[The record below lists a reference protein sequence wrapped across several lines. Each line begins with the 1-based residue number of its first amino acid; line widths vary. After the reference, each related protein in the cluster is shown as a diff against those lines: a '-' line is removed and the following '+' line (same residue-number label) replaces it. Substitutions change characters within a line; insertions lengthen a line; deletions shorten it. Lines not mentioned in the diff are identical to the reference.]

1 MELLCLG
8 KVTDR
13 GRIGTNNRLFLEAL
27 LWTALRGS
35 RWRDLPYN
43 FSKLNTVLK
52 RSILLGES
60 PCIREFLN

>member
-27 LWTALRGS
+27 LWITLRGS

-43 FSKLNTVLK
+43 FGKLNTVLK
-52 RSILLGES
+52 GRYCWVKARIFEN
-60 PCIREFLN
+60 F

>member
-27 LWTALRGS
+27 LWIALRGS
-35 RWRDLPYN
+35 RWKDLLYD
-43 FSKLNTVLK
+43 FGKSNTVLK
-52 RSILLGES
+52 SRYCWVKARVFEN
-60 PCIREFLN
+60 F

>member
-1 MELLCLG
+1 MELLFLG

-35 RWRDLPYN
+35 RWRDLPYD
-43 FSKLNTVLK
+43 FGKLNTVLK
-52 RSILLGES
+52 G
-60 PCIREFLN
+60 